1 MASILDILFKRP
13 EPTRLGESAYA
24 DTMIRDQNARPT
36 NRFAPSLAQVVRGGK
51 RTLPFK
57 GYPGQA
63 QAYGGFPVEQPTPV
77 ARDPV
82 TPVATDRVEP
92 GVSGGL
98 DRISARRKA
107 YYDTMSKAWGRAA
120 ILNMMKA
127 GAGDELVADVA
138 EDIEKE
144 EAFKDDEL
152 IQKVNKEFKKPYKNK
167 RELFDRLVKPPP
179 EGLGIPMHIAG
190 QLIGYVPDK
199 PKAVEQVNWEN
210 PATGDVKVSSKSV
223 SPGPG
228 YIRQTKSSGS
238 LGVDFNQIKEAT
250 NLEQVNPGAGVE
262 MLAQIYLS
270 KAAGDPFSNI
280 KTMEAAIE
288 EAQKVLGAASVP
300 ATGEVSQGVDR
311 TTQSGSIPASHRFA
325 TEEEVEAALDAGV
338 ITSPAFIMIGNRKA
352 KI

>member
-13 EPTRLGESAYA
+13 EPTRLGDSAYA

-36 NRFAPSLAQVVRGGK
+36 NRAAPSLAQVVGGGK

-92 GVSGGL
+92 GGSGGL

-107 YYDTMSKAWGRAA
+107 YYDIMSKAWGRAA

-152 IQKVNKEFKKPYKNK
+152 IQQVNKEFKKPYKNK

-210 PATGDVKVSSKSV
+210 SATGDVKTSSKNV

-228 YIRQTKSSGS
+228 YIRQTKTSGS

-300 ATGEVSQGVDR
+300 TPPGEEASSQPSTRDEAIQAIKARFPGIDNTTLEATLEKYGY
-311 TTQSGSIPASHRFA
+311 
-325 TEEEVEAALDAGV
+325 
-338 ITSPAFIMIGNRKA
+338 
-352 KI
+352 

>member
-1 MASILDILFKRP
+1 MASILDMLFKRP
-13 EPTRLGESAYA
+13 EPTRLGDSAYA

-36 NRFAPSLAQVVRGGK
+36 NRAAPSLAQVVGGGK

-152 IQKVNKEFKKPYKNK
+152 IQQVNKEFKKPYKNK

-210 PATGDVKVSSKSV
+210 PSTGDVKTSSKNV

-228 YIRQTKSSGS
+228 YIRQTKTSGS

-270 KAAGDPFSNI
+270 KAAGDPFSNMD
-280 KTMEAAIE
+280 KESAIE

-300 ATGEVSQGVDR
+300 TPPGEEASSQPSTRDEAIQAIKARFPGIDNATLE
-311 TTQSGSIPASHRFA
+311 A
-325 TEEEVEAALDAGV
+325 TLEKYGY
-338 ITSPAFIMIGNRKA
+338 
-352 KI
+352 

>member
-1 MASILDILFKRP
+1 MLFKRP
-13 EPTRLGESAYA
+13 EPTRLGDSAYA

-36 NRFAPSLAQVVRGGK
+36 NRAAPSLAQVVGGGK

-210 PATGDVKVSSKSV
+210 PATGDVKTSSKNV

-228 YIRQTKSSGS
+228 YIRQTKTSGS

-288 EAQKVLGAASVP
+288 AAQKVLGAASVP
-300 ATGEVSQGVDR
+300 TPPGEEASSQPSTRDEAIQAIKARFPGIDNATLE
-311 TTQSGSIPASHRFA
+311 A
-325 TEEEVEAALDAGV
+325 TLEKYGY
-338 ITSPAFIMIGNRKA
+338 
-352 KI
+352 

>member
-36 NRFAPSLAQVVRGGK
+36 NRPAPSLAQVVGGGK
-51 RTLPFK
+51 RTFPFK

-77 ARDPV
+77 VRDPV
-82 TPVATDRVEP
+82 TPITMDRVEP

-98 DRISARRKA
+98 DLADDKRKA

-120 ILNMMKA
+120 ILNMIEK
-127 GAGDELVADVA
+127 GAGDEFVEGVV

-144 EAFKDDEL
+144 EAFKDDEF

-167 RELFDRLVKPPP
+167 RELFNRLVKPPP
-179 EGLGIPMHIAG
+179 EGLGIPIHIAG
-190 QLIGYVPDK
+190 QLIGYVPDA
-199 PKAVEQVNWEN
+199 PKAAEQVNWEN
-210 PATGDVKVSSKSV
+210 QATGDVKVSSKSV

-228 YIRQTKSSGS
+228 YVRQTKSSGS

-280 KTMEAAIE
+280 KTMETAIE
-288 EAQKVLGAASVP
+288 EAQKVLGAESVP
-300 ATGEVSQGVDR
+300 TPSGEEASSQPSTRDEAIQAIKARFPGIDNATLE
-311 TTQSGSIPASHRFA
+311 A
-325 TEEEVEAALDAGV
+325 TLEKYGY
-338 ITSPAFIMIGNRKA
+338 
-352 KI
+352 